1 MYRLVV
7 DAEADEQI
15 DALPYEALLPLAE
28 LFDVLT
34 ITPWNGDSINESNPN
49 APLRAWAV
57 GSAGLLTY
65 LILEDQQR
73 VDVVRVVWVGWV
85 LLVSALRGV

>member
-1 MYRLVV
+1 VYRLFV

-28 LFDVLT
+28 VFDILT
-34 ITPWNGDSINESNPN
+34 IAPWNGDPINDENP
-49 APLRAWAV
+49 AGPLRVWAF
-57 GSAGLLTY
+57 GGAGLVSY

-73 VDVVRVVWVGWV
+73 VHVVRVVWVG
-85 LLVSALRGV
+85 